1 MITNCSEMLPD
12 VHISVNCDTVL
23 AINLREL
30 KIGENDEF
38 VFTIKN
44 YDYINSS
51 YVFIFRAKLSDAD
64 QNGEVVF
71 KIPAS
76 ASKRLKHGAFYTI
89 ATLINAL
96 DTKKETVYSKL
107 ADKGNIILGYGMQDL
122 IESSNLDTL
131 NDFEIVSMRLE
142 PLNSEDESAYTTIN
156 DEVIGM
162 RLELLNSQ

>member
-1 MITNCSEMLPD
+1 MLPD

-71 KIPAS
+71 KMA
-76 ASKRLKHGAFYTI
+76 HF
-89 ATLINAL
+89 TL
-96 DTKKETVYSKL
+96 
-107 ADKGNIILGYGMQDL
+107 
-122 IESSNLDTL
+122 
-131 NDFEIVSMRLE
+131 
-142 PLNSEDESAYTTIN
+142 
-156 DEVIGM
+156 
-162 RLELLNSQ
+162 LLR